1 MKVKMSQ
8 KIQEEVRM
16 DELYKN
22 GLKRIA
28 LEVFENL
35 LAKQLFSSSSSLF
48 VTFDIM
54 LEKHVCFTRSCDF
67 IIHK

>member
-1 MKVKMSQ
+1 
-8 KIQEEVRM
+8 M

-35 LAKQLFSSSSSLF
+35 LAKQLFKVHL
-48 VTFDIM
+48 
-54 LEKHVCFTRSCDF
+54 LCL
-67 IIHK
+67 

>member
-1 MKVKMSQ
+1 
-8 KIQEEVRM
+8 M

>member
-22 GLKRIA
+22 GLKWIA

-35 LAKQLFSSSSSLF
+35 LAKQLF
-48 VTFDIM
+48 
-54 LEKHVCFTRSCDF
+54 
-67 IIHK
+67 